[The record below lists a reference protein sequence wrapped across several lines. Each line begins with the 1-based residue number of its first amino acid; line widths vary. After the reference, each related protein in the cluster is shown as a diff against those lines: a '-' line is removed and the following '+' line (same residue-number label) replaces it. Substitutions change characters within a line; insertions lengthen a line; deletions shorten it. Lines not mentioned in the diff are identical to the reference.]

1 MERGGAMERGVR
13 LEDVL
18 QGCVAT
24 VVAHFSRPSPQIA
37 ILLLSADQA
46 MSLIL
51 PLMGWYSYLSRC
63 SFCVVSQIRIFPEK
77 SGEES
82 EGKIHHSDD

>member
-1 MERGGAMERGVR
+1 MERGVW
-13 LEDVL
+13 LGDVV

-24 VVAHFSRPSPQIA
+24 GATHFSRPSPQIA

-63 SFCVVSQIRIFPEK
+63 SFCVVSQIRIFPEE
-77 SGEES
+77 SGEEG
-82 EGKIHHSDD
+82 ENKITHNTDG